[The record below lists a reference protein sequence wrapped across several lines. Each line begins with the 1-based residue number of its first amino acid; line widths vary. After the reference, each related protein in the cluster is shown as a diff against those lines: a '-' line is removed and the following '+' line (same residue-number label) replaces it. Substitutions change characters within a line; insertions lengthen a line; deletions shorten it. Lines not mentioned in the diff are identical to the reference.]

1 MGGAVGGGSG
11 GGAVEDVFGEVEGGA
26 GEPHGEGVH
35 ADVGVDDLDGSERVC
50 EMVGGMGML
59 FGGIEGGVGVRYLGV
74 GTLMNDADVFPAI
87 FPEFDAVVYGPGI
100 EIVEGL

>member
-1 MGGAVGGGSG
+1 MFSAKLREVPENHTGRASMRMLGSTTWMGV
-11 GGAVEDVFGEVEGGA
+11 
-26 GEPHGEGVH
+26 
-35 ADVGVDDLDGSERVC
+35 SECVKW
-50 EMVGGMGML
+50 L
-59 FGGIEGGVGVRYLGV
+59 EGGVGVRYLGV